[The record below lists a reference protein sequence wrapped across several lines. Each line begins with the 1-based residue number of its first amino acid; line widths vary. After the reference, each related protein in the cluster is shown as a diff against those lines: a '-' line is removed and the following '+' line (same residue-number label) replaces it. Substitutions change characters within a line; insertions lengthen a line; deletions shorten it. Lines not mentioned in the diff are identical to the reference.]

1 MTKKSKG
8 SPLSSLPCINPIQPF
23 FLSLSFCR
31 GTNLFQIRIN
41 TAANSQSTFTL
52 YYEELIV
59 RRLSKYQQVI
69 NLNPGSK
76 VQDFRVTVRVIEE
89 QGITFTG
96 ASDYVGMTR
105 QSPNEVVYSY
115 TPTLNEQ
122 IDTDFGLARDMFVEY
137 DINHP
142 SSGAGLII
150 VNNCYFAQ
158 FFSPSGIEPVP
169 VDIVF
174 VIDVS
179 GSMSGT
185 KIAQTRD
192 ALETIINQLRTTD
205 RFTMVTFQS
214 SVATWINRLVSVAE
228 FRQQGTQFARGL
240 QAGGGTNFTGGLQ
253 TAIDVLKTHGNTDY
267 VQLLVMLTDGE
278 PTVGETNPDMIVEL
292 AVSALT
298 GTQISLNC
306 LGFGQNLNFLLL
318 QRLALSNNGIA
329 QRIYEDNDAA
339 QQLEGFFEE
348 ISSPILRTISI
359 NYPESAIERI
369 SNTEFPLL
377 FNGSELVV
385 AGKFTADACNS
396 QELINV
402 QVVATGVST
411 SQLMFPSQVDAG
423 ANTMIGD
430 RTPLTERLVAYLNI
444 QQLLDQRKIAGK

>member
-8 SPLSSLPCINPIQPF
+8 SPLSSLPRINPIQF
-23 FLSLSFCR
+23 CHSCR

-96 ASDYVGMTR
+96 ASDYVGRTR

-122 IDTDFGLARDMFVEY
+122 INTDFGLARDMFVEY

-214 SVATWINRLVSVAE
+214 SVATWINRLISVAE

-278 PTVGETNPDMIVEL
+278 PTVGETNPDTIVEL

-298 GTQISLNC
+298 GTRISLNC

-339 QQLEGFFEE
+339 EQLEGFFEE

-396 QELINV
+396 QEMINV
-402 QVVATGVST
+402 QVVATGAST

>member
-1 MTKKSKG
+1 M
-8 SPLSSLPCINPIQPF
+8 
-23 FLSLSFCR
+23 
-31 GTNLFQIRIN
+31 FQIRIN
-41 TAANSQSTFTL
+41 TAANSQSTFIL

-76 VQDFRVTVRVIEE
+76 VQDFRVTVRVIEQ

-96 ASDYVGMTR
+96 ASDYVGITR

-115 TPTLNEQ
+115 TPTLDGQ
-122 IDTDFGLARDMFVEY
+122 TDTAYGLARDMMVEY
-137 DINHP
+137 DVNHP
-142 SSGAGLII
+142 SMGAGLIV
-150 VNNCYFAQ
+150 VNDCYFAQ
-158 FFSPSGIEPVP
+158 FFSPSGIEAVP

-185 KIAQTRD
+185 KIAQTRE
-192 ALETIINQLRTTD
+192 ALETIINQLRIAD

-214 SVATWINRLVSVAE
+214 SVDSWINGLVSASE
-228 FRQQGTQFARGL
+228 YRQQGIQFARGL
-240 QAGGGTNFTGGLQ
+240 TAGGGTNFYGGLE
-253 TAIDVLKTHGNTDY
+253 TAIGILKTNGNPNY
-267 VQLLVMLTDGE
+267 VQLLVMLTDGQ
-278 PTVGETNPDMIVEL
+278 PTAGETNPDTIVSG

-298 GTQISLNC
+298 NTRISLNC

-329 QRIYEDNDAA
+329 KRIYEDSDAA

-348 ISSPILRTISI
+348 IASPILHTISI
-359 NYPESAIERI
+359 NYPENAIETI

-377 FNGSELVV
+377 FNGSELVI
-385 AGKFTADACNS
+385 AGRFTTDACNS
-396 QELINV
+396 QEMVNV
-402 QVVATGVST
+402 RVVASGAST
-411 SQLMFPSQVDAG
+411 SQVMFTSQVDAG
-423 ANTMIGD
+423 GNSVIGD

-444 QQLLDQRKIAGK
+444 QQLLDQKKIAGKHYACNFAKCHCSYVTLIMVRKMHC